1 MNIKMTTP
9 NIMKRLAIEIRLS
22 LRVVRVFFEVMMIVT
37 MIIFSVLL

>member
-22 LRVVRVFFEVMMIVT
+22 LRVVRVFFKVMMIFT
-37 MIIFSVLL
+37 MIFSVLL